1 MKLIKTTENSNRN
14 FDTEGNVSY
23 RSESAN
29 YTINDEDGNSIA
41 NASVNIDN
49 DYGNVTINFSNI
61 CSLEAGEEKLK
72 EVFGI

>member
-49 DYGNVTINFSNI
+49 D
-61 CSLEAGEEKLK
+61 
-72 EVFGI
+72 